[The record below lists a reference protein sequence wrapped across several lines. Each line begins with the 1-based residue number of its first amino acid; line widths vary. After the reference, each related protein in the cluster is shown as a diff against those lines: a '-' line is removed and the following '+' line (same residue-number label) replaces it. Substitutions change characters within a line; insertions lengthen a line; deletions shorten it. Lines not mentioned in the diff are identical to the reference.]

1 MEILYQKIINKYQ
14 YCDLFIIKINFLI
27 KFIKIY
33 FKNIFFFY
41 FKYIFLNARQQKI
54 IYIYLYYKL

>member
-1 MEILYQKIINKYQ
+1 MEILYKKIINKYQ

-33 FKNIFFFY
+33 LYNYCKFK
-41 FKYIFLNARQQKI
+41 
-54 IYIYLYYKL
+54 